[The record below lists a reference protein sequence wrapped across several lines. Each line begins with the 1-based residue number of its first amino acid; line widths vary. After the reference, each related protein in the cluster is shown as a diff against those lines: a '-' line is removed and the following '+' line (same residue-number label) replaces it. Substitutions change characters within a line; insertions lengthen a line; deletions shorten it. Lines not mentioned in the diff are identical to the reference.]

1 MNEVIIM
8 DNNTLIE
15 QVVPK
20 ERTAKY
26 GLKIALIITLAV
38 GIPTAFIVAALIT
51 RIAYLAII
59 GMFLYLFAAY
69 GAWYFIT
76 SLKVEYEYAFL
87 SSTLRI
93 DKVIAKRRRRAIL
106 KVDVK
111 KFDDFFRYDD
121 KKMSERRFNK
131 IYHVSGKEFS
141 ENNYVAC
148 FHHEGKGKC
157 AIIFTPNEKLLEGMK
172 PFFTSE
178 LRKKLFLNKEL

>member
-1 MNEVIIM
+1 M
-8 DNNTLIE
+8 DNALIE

-20 ERTAKY
+20 ARTAKY
-26 GLKIALIITLAV
+26 GLKIALIIL
-38 GIPTAFIVAALIT
+38 TAIGVPLTFIIIALIT

-59 GMFLYLFAAY
+59 GMFLILFCAY

-111 KFDDFFRYDD
+111 QFDDFFPYSD
-121 KKMSERRFNK
+121 KEMDAHTFNK
-131 IYHVSGKEFS
+131 VYRASAKEFS
-141 ENNYVAC
+141 EENYVAC
-148 FHHEGKGKC
+148 FHSEAKGKC
-157 AIIFTPNEKLLEGMK
+157 ALIFTPDEKLLSGMK
-172 PFFTSE
+172 PYFGNE
-178 LRKKLFLNKEL
+178 LRKKLFFSKQL